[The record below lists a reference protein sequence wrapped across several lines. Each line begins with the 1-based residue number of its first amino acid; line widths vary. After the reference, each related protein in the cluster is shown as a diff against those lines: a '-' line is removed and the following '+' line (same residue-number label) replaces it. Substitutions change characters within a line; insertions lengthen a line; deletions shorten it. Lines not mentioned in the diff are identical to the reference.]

1 MTTAYASAAEPTPEQ
16 EVQRLVEAGAPRV
29 VVAPYLL
36 APGYFADKIRATT
49 LAAGAEVVADVLGAA
64 PELATVLLERY
75 EQAVQREK
83 SFATA

>member
-1 MTTAYASAAEPTPEQ
+1 M
-16 EVQRLVEAGAPRV
+16 RLVDAGAPRV

-36 APGYFADKIRATT
+36 APGYFADKVRATT
-49 LAAGAEVVADVLGAA
+49 LAAGAPTVVADVLGAA